1 MADQSGC
8 VIYIGKATQLRR
20 RVNSYFS
27 KEPNDIKTKVLVSQV
42 SKIDYII
49 THSESE
55 ALLLERQLIK
65 QFQPKYN
72 LLLKDD
78 KNFPYIKITKEQF
91 PKVIVVRNKKKDGA
105 RYYGPY
111 PSIGS
116 TRRLQRLLSDLSL
129 LRECKQKITMEE
141 MQPKCILLDIGKC
154 LGPCIKKTVIKSYHA
169 QVEWLHLLL
178 TGQRRSIQRLLKEK
192 MKNYA
197 AELKFEDAAK
207 YRDYLY
213 KIEHLTERQ
222 SVSINE
228 KHPIQV
234 WVTAE
239 NKNQYY
245 ILVQEIIEGQLIR
258 QQGYQFNKG
267 APISG
272 ATVVEHAILS
282 DVENQYQV
290 PKEILIEDALEADI
304 TLLFNTHF
312 PHIKIRTP
320 KRGVK
325 RSILDRAKLN
335 ATMALKHLNVN
346 EIEKTPQHHVLERLQ
361 IALRLSRLPI
371 VVWGFDISHF
381 YGADIVASSVCFDQE
396 KPNKS
401 GYRRFNIKT
410 VSGKSDDYRSM
421 KEVVSRRF
429 QLAFECRETLPD
441 LVLIDGGKGQ
451 LNFACQALTELGIT
465 QIIDIVALAKRE
477 ESIFKPGQ
485 YDPIQLPHSDL
496 GLQLLQRVRDEA
508 HRFAVAHHRQ
518 KRKKRGLK

>member
-8 VIYIGKATQLRR
+8 VIYIGKASQLRR

-154 LGPCIKKTVIKSYHA
+154 LGPCIKKTVIKSYHE

-234 WVTAE
+234 WVTAK
-239 NKNQYY
+239 NKNQYF
-245 ILVQEIIEGQLIR
+245 EM
-258 QQGYQFNKG
+258 N
-267 APISG
+267 
-272 ATVVEHAILS
+272 
-282 DVENQYQV
+282 
-290 PKEILIEDALEADI
+290 
-304 TLLFNTHF
+304 LL
-312 PHIKIRTP
+312 
-320 KRGVK
+320 
-325 RSILDRAKLN
+325 RAR
-335 ATMALKHLNVN
+335 A
-346 EIEKTPQHHVLERLQ
+346 
-361 IALRLSRLPI
+361 
-371 VVWGFDISHF
+371 
-381 YGADIVASSVCFDQE
+381 
-396 KPNKS
+396 
-401 GYRRFNIKT
+401 
-410 VSGKSDDYRSM
+410 
-421 KEVVSRRF
+421 
-429 QLAFECRETLPD
+429 
-441 LVLIDGGKGQ
+441 
-451 LNFACQALTELGIT
+451 
-465 QIIDIVALAKRE
+465 
-477 ESIFKPGQ
+477 
-485 YDPIQLPHSDL
+485 
-496 GLQLLQRVRDEA
+496 
-508 HRFAVAHHRQ
+508 
-518 KRKKRGLK
+518 